1 MGLRSAPRGEER
13 VRRCVRRSRVRDAAG
28 EPGLARVARGG
39 EWVFDY
45 VGVGCFEGPMEKSA
59 FERAKRAGKTA
70 FTAEYKG
77 HALATLPVTQ
87 DARARIAHGAPRAR
101 CPKPG
106 DRAPSEH
113 PVTKRVD
120 GLAAFLDCAC
130 GDSLRTF
137 RDWPDFVLPP
147 SSQSLGRRQIKP
159 VPRRDGFA
167 TAMCSG
173 PRRSLRRSR
182 NAAIFLPTTTVT
194 R

>member
-1 MGLRSAPRGEER
+1 MRG
-13 VRRCVRRSRVRDAAG
+13 RCALG
-28 EPGLARVARGG
+28 EG
-39 EWVFDY
+39 VFA
-45 VGVGCFEGPMEKSA
+45 VMGVGCLEGPMEKSA
-59 FERAKRAGKTA
+59 FERAHERAKRAAKTE
-70 FTAEYKG
+70 FTAGCDG
-77 HALATLPVTQ
+77 HARRTLPVTQ
-87 DARARIAHGAPRAR
+87 DARTRIAHGAKRVLVAR
-101 CPKPG
+101 YPVTEPPMG
-106 DRAPSEH
+106 D